1 MFKNFYLIAF
11 ISLFAVCSCSEVDTK
26 EDANTTATEPSRT
39 VNTEVKLRDRLPA
52 TCKVDNSDNL
62 GFCLPGDTL
71 IYRPDPK
78 KEDQK
83 DTLDV
88 IGDFCAQEKPIIITD
103 KGLACTFREN
113 RTYTADPI
121 NQQAIVGSNRTIAR
135 EYLSAIAKI
144 PGIKEA
150 VKGIY
155 VIKLENGSKDAPDIT
170 DKNDVEIEAK
180 LLTLDLK
187 VHSYMLNDR
196 LSMSKLGKNNPFAS
210 ILPGLKQGDT
220 VRAYID
226 FEVFPGIWNVSNS
239 MTGLPYIWEV
249 KILSVNEGNETDSTA
264 SSQED

>member
-1 MFKNFYLIAF
+1 MQN
-11 ISLFAVCSCSEVDTK
+11 
-26 EDANTTATEPSRT
+26 RT
-39 VNTEVKLRDRLPA
+39 VNTEVKLLDRLPA

-88 IGDFCAQEKPIIITD
+88 IGDFCAQEKPIILTD

-121 NQQAIVGSNRTIAR
+121 LNAV
-135 EYLSAIAKI
+135 AKI
-144 PGIKEA
+144 PGIKEV
-150 VKGIY
+150 VKGIQI
-155 VIKLENGSKDAPDIT
+155 IKLENGSKDAPVIN
-170 DKNDVEIEAK
+170 DKSEVEIEAK

-196 LSMSKLGKNNPFAS
+196 LLMSNLGKNNPFAS

-249 KILSVNEGNETDSTA
+249 KILSVNEGNETDSTT

>member
-1 MFKNFYLIAF
+1 MFKKITIFSLIS
-11 ISLFAVCSCSEVDTK
+11 ILAVCSCSKVENQDTGNN
-26 EDANTTATEPSRT
+26 APTMQNRT
-39 VNTEVKLRDRLPA
+39 VNTEVKLLDRLPA

-88 IGDFCAQEKPIIITD
+88 IGDFCAQEKPIILTD

-135 EYLSAIAKI
+135 EYLNAVAKI
-144 PGIKEA
+144 PGIKEV
-150 VKGIY
+150 VKGIQI
-155 VIKLENGSKDAPDIT
+155 IKLENGSKDAPVIN
-170 DKNDVEIEAK
+170 DKSEVEIEAK

-196 LSMSKLGKNNPFAS
+196 LLMSNLGKNNPFAS

>member
-1 MFKNFYLIAF
+1 MSKNFYLIAL
-11 ISLFAVCSCSEVDTK
+11 ISMFALCSCSDADTK
-26 EDANTTATEPSRT
+26 EESSEASAVPTAT
-39 VNTEVKLRDRLPA
+39 VNTEVKLLDRLPA
-52 TCKVDNSDNL
+52 TCKVDNSDHL

-78 KEDQK
+78 KKDQK
-83 DTLDV
+83 DALDV
-88 IGDFCAQEKPIIITD
+88 IGDFCAQEKPIILTD

-135 EYLSAIAKI
+135 EYLSAVAKI
-144 PGIKEA
+144 PGIREA

-155 VIKLENGSKDAPDIT
+155 IIKLENGSKDAPVVS
-170 DKNDVEIEAK
+170 DKNVVEIEAK

-196 LSMSKLGKNNPFAS
+196 LLMSKLGKNNPFAS
-210 ILPGLKQGDT
+210 ILPGLKQGDS

-226 FEVFPGIWNVSNS
+226 FEEFPGIWNVSNS
-239 MTGLPYIWEV
+239 MIGLPYIWEV
-249 KILSVNEGNETDSTA
+249 KILSVKEASAEEQDSP
-264 SSQED
+264 SQEN

>member
-1 MFKNFYLIAF
+1 MFKKISIVSL
-11 ISLFAVCSCSEVDTK
+11 ISLLVVCSCSKVENQDTGNN
-26 EDANTTATEPSRT
+26 APTMQNRT

-155 VIKLENGSKDAPDIT
+155 VIKLESGSKDAPIIS

-196 LSMSKLGKNNPFAS
+196 LSMNKLGKNNPFAS

-226 FEVFPGIWNVSNS
+226 FEEFPGIWNVSNS
-239 MTGLPYIWEV
+239 MIGLPYIWEV
-249 KILSVNEGNETDSTA
+249 KILSVNESNTEDTG
-264 SSQED
+264 SSSPEN